1 MSKEHWDISTSPTRG
16 RPRSASERL
25 RVLLVVMGPGLVVMA
40 ADNDAGSV
48 STFAQAGQNYGLR
61 WTWVILLLA
70 VALYVVQ
77 EMVGRLGAV
86 TGAGHARLIF
96 ERFGPLW
103 GGFALGDLL
112 LLNVLLLV
120 TEFIG
125 LQFGLGY
132 FGVNRFIAVPFG
144 GLALIGVTATGS
156 FRRWERAMF
165 VLVAISFVIAP
176 LLIVAHLHNGHQ
188 APIGV
193 REPSMA
199 GFPMLFGL
207 ALVGTTVAPWQLFF
221 QQSSV
226 VDKRIAT
233 RWIPYERAET
243 GTGVV
248 LFALGAIAIIAACA
262 EAFGRTAL
270 HGSFVDAGA
279 VANGLRATTGPW
291 GGRVVRDGPDRRVD
305 SRGGRRDTGHRVRGG
320 RLHRGAPLPA
330 PGME

>member
-1 MSKEHWDISTSPTRG
+1 
-16 RPRSASERL
+16 
-25 RVLLVVMGPGLVVMA
+25 
-40 ADNDAGSV
+40 
-48 STFAQAGQNYGLR
+48 
-61 WTWVILLLA
+61 
-70 VALYVVQ
+70 
-77 EMVGRLGAV
+77 
-86 TGAGHARLIF
+86 
-96 ERFGPLW
+96 
-103 GGFALGDLL
+103 
-112 LLNVLLLV
+112 
-120 TEFIG
+120 
-125 LQFGLGY
+125 
-132 FGVNRFIAVPFG
+132 
-144 GLALIGVTATGS
+144 
-156 FRRWERAMF
+156 MF

-176 LLIVAHLHNGHQ
+176 LLVVAHLHNGHQ
-188 APIGV
+188 AAVEV

-248 LFALGAIAIIAACA
+248 LFVLGAIAIIAACA

-270 HGSFVDAGA
+270 HGSFVDAGT
-279 VANGLRATTGPW
+279 VADGLRATTGPW

-305 SRGGRRDTGHRVRGG
+305 SRGGRRDTGHRVRSG
-320 RLHRGAPLPA
+320 RLHRVAPLPA